1 MKNAIKLILQIFII
15 FFSLFRFKF
24 HVSKI
29 FLKFLYCYTGINYLT
44 ILKFENILETKLIF
58 TKSDIAIALYMS
70 LRTFERRIKEA
81 EIKLKGNR
89 FSKECV
95 ERIIKELNDFLITKV
110 IIKSRPKPNDFI

>member
-1 MKNAIKLILQIFII
+1 
-15 FFSLFRFKF
+15 
-24 HVSKI
+24 
-29 FLKFLYCYTGINYLT
+29 
-44 ILKFENILETKLIF
+44 
-58 TKSDIAIALYMS
+58 MS

-110 IIKSRPKPNDFI
+110 IIKSSQKPNDFI